1 MLKGVVAAERVPEM
15 CCWYQRSGRT
25 DEIVP
30 ANARP
35 GSAVIRQVLASSN
48 CCLAARG
55 RVLKQT
61 YRLAILQPSQRDAMF
76 LGHLGEMCF
85 HNIAIEVVHLT
96 KGQTEFFRLAV
107 LNLGITIVHDICCG
121 YQV

>member
-1 MLKGVVAAERVPEM
+1 MTTPVPCIAVHHDIFIFHPLGAMLKGVVAAERVPEM

-76 LGHLGEMCF
+76 LGHLGET
-85 HNIAIEVVHLT
+85 N
-96 KGQTEFFRLAV
+96 G
-107 LNLGITIVHDICCG
+107 
-121 YQV
+121 